1 MRTTVT
7 LDADVERL
15 LKNEAHRRGGSF
27 KTALNE
33 AVRRAFR
40 PGPHAAAAQPF
51 VVKAK
56 AMGLRPEIDPARLS
70 ELADEMET
78 DAFLAG
84 TRRLAKK
91 GK

>member
-15 LKNEAHRRGGSF
+15 LKNDAHRRGGSF

-40 PGPHAAAAQPF
+40 QGQAGRSAKPF
-51 VVKAK
+51 VVRAK
-56 AMGLRPEIDPARLS
+56 AMGLRSGIDPARLS

-78 DAFLAG
+78 DAFLAR
-84 TRRLAKK
+84 TRRPAKK